1 MMRISRPLIPIAG
14 TIAMG
19 MIALALWRL
28 AVGLAI
34 NSFWQDELF
43 SMNLAQLPRF
53 SQMLRSAASDTH
65 PPTFYALLWGWT
77 RLSGFGEVGARL
89 LPLLCSVAL
98 LTAILLLPR
107 PGIGVLPRLFVA
119 TLVAT
124 SHFWNEHAGE
134 VRSYALAA
142 LLLAIAAL
150 ASSRIVAAP
159 TVTRKWQIAL
169 VLSATLAAAT
179 HLFALYAATWLAL
192 ALVVLR
198 TDQWRTALG
207 VIAGVVLA
215 GAAYSTQI
223 LLFHDFGNSGLLFA
237 PTPAFLLNHVMIGL
251 RSAGLPM
258 LLGCAML
265 AGLVTLGT
273 AARRGFA
280 DREDRATTLHD
291 LALLAGPLVVTLAG
305 LAVTLIV
312 PSLNYRGPQVGLAL
326 GWCGLIG
333 LIDRAMHQQPRL
345 VPAALL
351 AALAITGAW
360 LLSWQGLRPLPS
372 RPDFRELARQL
383 AAQPGC
389 AGAVIPVLRDVD
401 AAEDIASDGT
411 GMRTLL
417 RERFGYYDM
426 AGQRFEPFTLVRG
439 EYDAATAPRSLLA
452 ARIVGQDA
460 CKVIAVTSD
469 VRGYAPIKIESA
481 LRAAIAENGGDPAR
495 LEARWLVWHV
505 DAHPDQPVRSI
516 ALFTLR
522 QPTANEKAPTFQ
534 PGP

>member
-1 MMRISRPLIPIAG
+1 MMRISRPLTVIACA
-14 TIAMG
+14 IAVG
-19 MIALALWRL
+19 IIVLALWRL
-28 AVGLAI
+28 AASLAI

-43 SMNLAQLPRF
+43 SMNLAQVPHF
-53 SQMLRSAASDTH
+53 AQMLRSAASDTH

-89 LPLLCSVAL
+89 LPMLCSIGL

-119 TLVAT
+119 ALVAT

-159 TVTRKWQIAL
+159 DRARKWQITL
-169 VLSATLAAAT
+169 VLSATLAAAS
-179 HLFALYAATWLAL
+179 HLFALYGATWLAL
-192 ALVVLR
+192 ALVAVR
-198 TDQWRTALG
+198 PGQWRTSLG
-207 VIAGVVLA
+207 VIAGVALA
-215 GAAYSTQI
+215 GAAYSAQI

-251 RSAGLPM
+251 RSAGLPL

-265 AGLVTLGT
+265 AVLARLGNIT
-273 AARRGFA
+273 RRGFSDEA
-280 DREDRATTLHD
+280 DRAATLHD
-291 LALLAGPLVVTLAG
+291 IALLAGPVAVTLAG
-305 LAVTLIV
+305 LLVTLIV
-312 PSLNYRGPQVGLAL
+312 PSLNYRGPQLGLAL

-333 LIDRAMHQQPRL
+333 LIDRTTRDFPR
-345 VPAALL
+345 VAPAALL
-351 AALAITGAW
+351 AALAATGAW

-383 AAQPGC
+383 AAQPDC

-417 RERFGYYDM
+417 RERFGYYDT

-439 EYDAATAPRSLLA
+439 EYHAEIAPRGLLA
-452 ARIVGQDA
+452 ARIVGRDA
-460 CKVIAVTSD
+460 CRVIAVTAD
-469 VRGYAPIKIESA
+469 VRGYPAARIERA
-481 LRAAIAENGGDPAR
+481 LRTSIADSGGDPTR
-495 LEARWLVWHV
+495 LQAHWLLWYV

-516 ALFTLR
+516 ALFSLR
-522 QPTANEKAPTFQ
+522 R
-534 PGP
+534 